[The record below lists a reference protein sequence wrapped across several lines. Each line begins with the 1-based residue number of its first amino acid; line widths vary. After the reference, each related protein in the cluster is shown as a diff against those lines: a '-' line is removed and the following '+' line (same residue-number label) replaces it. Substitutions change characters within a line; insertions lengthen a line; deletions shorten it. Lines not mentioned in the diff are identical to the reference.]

1 MLLFSAGFEFLE
13 PSGVKLHQHPSSL
26 ESFLPAAVQI
36 KYESLYI
43 AKMVCDGLFGRSG
56 GTQMQ
61 DFCFSLV
68 RVSNGSDTN

>member
-1 MLLFSAGFEFLE
+1 MGLNS
-13 PSGVKLHQHPSSL
+13 HQHPSSL

-36 KYESLYI
+36 KYKSLCI
-43 AKMVCDGLFGRSG
+43 AKMVCDGLFGRG
-56 GTQMQ
+56 GRTQMQ